1 MITFEPLTLK
11 RVGGGRNPPKPTFR
25 ARHFV
30 CDLLRSVKPSCI
42 FHFWCLKQVKHI
54 NLGGCI
60 ENFSKILSFE
70 KKNFVE
76 AWSKILKN
84 LFFTK
89 ISQKMYCF
97 RSNLSLECCQL
108 SFDIHIAYVGQ
119 KLRIFKFLYQKQVNF
134 QSQTRLLRRPLLEK
148 LYIIGMYSMTLLVDK
163 DPNFHLRSC
172 LGDLDEK

>member
-1 MITFEPLTLK
+1 M
-11 RVGGGRNPPKPTFR
+11 
-25 ARHFV
+25 
-30 CDLLRSVKPSCI
+30 
-42 FHFWCLKQVKHI
+42 
-54 NLGGCI
+54 
-60 ENFSKILSFE
+60 
-70 KKNFVE
+70 
-76 AWSKILKN
+76 KILKN